1 MDQKI
6 YEICNRMET
15 DFSLYKDRGIS
26 ALDKR
31 RLKKSIKVKLLRNKK
46 KQSFRRKVIAIT
58 GSAAAFF
65 LVALGTVC
73 IANPAF
79 AERIYSQTIGALI
92 ETVKGSKYEEED
104 RTLFKNVGS
113 KALEVSEA
121 IKRESED
128 GTVDQKQP
136 YVTSVTDQGVTLS
149 VSEVYFDGYILY
161 YTLEIQTEDPEL
173 INADIILGPDSDFGE
188 TWDETNGI
196 LKITGDMEM
205 STQMTTAFRKA
216 ENGLFAAM
224 DRQDL
229 APEAW
234 ADTGNGEN
242 QGNMEIELSF
252 NKFTGRLL
260 NEYDSKGNYKKSGV
274 IEGEWNLYFP
284 VISSSADNK
293 TWALNENM
301 NDITITQIKA
311 TPANLIIDYQYPDTK
326 AEDFEDIR
334 VNIFDQDGNPIPY
347 DRIYFGPWDSPENQF
362 KIIALNDKTT
372 QIQIQFIKNDTNQTE
387 IASFHIPLE

>member
-1 MDQKI
+1 MVFLKSQGYGDEYPDDHSIQKG
-6 YEICNRMET
+6 R
-15 DFSLYKDRGIS
+15 
-26 ALDKR
+26 KR
-31 RLKKSIKVKLLRNKK
+31 S
-46 KQSFRRKVIAIT
+46 
-58 GSAAAFF
+58 
-65 LVALGTVC
+65 VC
-73 IANPAF
+73 CH
-79 AERIYSQTIGALI
+79 
-92 ETVKGSKYEEED
+92 
-104 RTLFKNVGS
+104 
-113 KALEVSEA
+113 
-121 IKRESED
+121 
-128 GTVDQKQP
+128 
-136 YVTSVTDQGVTLS
+136 
-149 VSEVYFDGYILY
+149 
-161 YTLEIQTEDPEL
+161 
-173 INADIILGPDSDFGE
+173 
-188 TWDETNGI
+188 
-196 LKITGDMEM
+196 
-205 STQMTTAFRKA
+205 
-216 ENGLFAAM
+216 

-260 NEYDSKGNYKKSGV
+260 NEYDSKGNYKKSGI

-347 DRIYFGPWDSPENQF
+347 DRIYFGILGFTGKPV
-362 KIIALNDKTT
+362 
-372 QIQIQFIKNDTNQTE
+372 
-387 IASFHIPLE
+387 